1 MPLNTISQMVKKKR
15 HHYIPRFYLKRFSVN
30 NEGKFLGLYNLNNRR
45 FIQNAPLKSQAYKNF
60 LYGEDDEIENALAE
74 MEGKVS
80 QMFNY
85 WTDERL
91 LYPPPPETN
100 GFKLLKR
107 FILYQAFRTP
117 KSGNDIMEMLNQGM
131 KTFVK
136 EFKPDLWESLKDETL
151 VHENP
156 VLLGLFNLLEHEHLL
171 DYLECK
177 FLVNLSLLPF
187 ITSDSPVIFYNQ
199 LMEQADNYVGATGL
213 VAKGLQIFYPIHP
226 RLMICFYD
234 PSVYDFG
241 DGCENC
247 CSTESIKEVHQLN
260 GLQLVNCKSQLFFD
274 DLISEEYVIELCKHF
289 EVYRGT
295 SKNINQIS
303 KEGNQT
309 FFLTSSQDSHINL
322 TLEFFKL
329 IVSPENYKNNIG
341 VLRHPSFARPSI
353 KKVIFN

>member
-1 MPLNTISQMVKKKR
+1 MIKKKR

-45 FIQNAPLKSQAYKNF
+45 FIQNAPLKSQAYENF

-74 MEGKVS
+74 MEGNVS

-136 EFKPDLWESLKDETL
+136 EFKPDLWKSFKDGTL
-151 VHENP
+151 VHENT
-156 VLLGLFNLLEHEHLL
+156 VLLGLFRSIEHEHLL

-199 LMEQADNYVGATGL
+199 LMEQADNYTGATGF

-234 PSVYDFG
+234 SNVYDFG
-241 DGCENC
+241 NGQENC
-247 CSTESIKEVHQLN
+247 CSTESIEEVHQLN
-260 GLQLVNCKSQLFFD
+260 GLQLINSKSQVFFD
-274 DLISEEYVIELCKHF
+274 DLISEEYIKELCKHF
-289 EVYRGT
+289 EEYRGT
-295 SKNINQIS
+295 RKNINKIIKQGTR
-303 KEGNQT
+303 K
-309 FFLTSSQDSHINL
+309 FFFSSSEEPHINL

-329 IVSPENYKNNIG
+329 KVNSENYKNDAG
-341 VLRHPSFARPSI
+341 AVRHPSFVRPPI
-353 KKVIFN
+353 KKISLDE